1 MKISSILLVILGL
14 ACVEASNKVID
25 FMNGFLSGYSG
36 ENGDIEECTFDQDL
50 MIKKYQ
56 VITETFNNASP
67 FDMKSTL
74 MKGTTSVAEFFSSL
88 SEDLLNC
95 KSVGKSITKVKKD
108 YKNMTIE
115 KLEEKVKN
123 DLGVF

>member
-1 MKISSILLVILGL
+1 MKFSSILLVILGL

-25 FMNGFLSGYSG
+25 FMNGFLSGYSE

-56 VITETFNNASP
+56 DITETFNNASP

-115 KLEEKVKN
+115 KLEEKMKN